1 MLLPMPDLPIKNKKF
16 LLVEIWNDMRDD
28 VVEGAEEPHT
38 PKGPHTGNDG
48 RERLSSTADFPIW
61 RGGAGRR
68 SRRPIGAGQ
77 GSDARPFANRER
89 DKSLDI

>member
-38 PKGPHTGNDG
+38 PKGPHAGNDG
-48 RERLSSTADFPIW
+48 RAWHRHCGLADL
-61 RGGAGRR
+61 ARR
-68 SRRPIGAGQ
+68 RRET
-77 GSDARPFANRER
+77 RPATDRHWTGVRCFAHRER